1 MKPELK
7 IIAPSELRLFSVYL
21 LATKD
26 TCEHKDAHTL
36 TIGAYCLDEDDEQ
49 PLYMLL
55 GDEEPQSPDDFH
67 AVAKLF
73 DFQEDQHITPEA
85 LKQLLDDSGL

>member
-1 MKPELK
+1 MKTELK
-7 IIAPSELRLFSVYL
+7 LIKPSELKLFSVYL
-21 LATKD
+21 LAAKEP
-26 TCEHKDAHTL
+26 CAHKHAHTL
-36 TIGAYCLDEDDEQ
+36 TVGAYCLDEDDEQ

-73 DFQEDQHITPEA
+73 DFQTDQHITPEA
-85 LKQLLDDSGL
+85 LKQLLEEAQL